1 MLKVGSAT
9 PWGVAD
15 FVKVLAPGVVMVCTP
30 SHGGIWLSRER
41 CDAMPRELAGVPTF
55 VERSVGRMPSAH
67 GGRWYE
73 EDCDVALV
81 ALAFPELFPREFVA
95 GPAGVVASRYSP
107 VVAVW
112 LDRLPANDIR
122 RGGAAPAL
130 VAPLVLTGS
139 DRPADAPGQGAL
151 L

>member
-15 FVKVLAPGVVMVCTP
+15 FVKVLAPGVVMVGTP

-41 CDAMPRELAGVPTF
+41 CDAMPRELAGVVTF
-55 VERSVGRMPSAH
+55 VESGGPQAPRE

-95 GPAGVVASRYSP
+95 GRAGVVASRYSP

-112 LDRLPANDIR
+112 LARLPANDIR
-122 RGGAAPAL
+122 RGGAAPAP